1 MIIKLKIYF
10 YSVFDKGNIMLEF
23 DEGAFVED
31 VIRELSRIYGERFRE
46 EYGKTL
52 PEAFDQDFNVFLND
66 SYLRFPEDKDIR
78 LKDSDRFLISR
89 PLSGG

>member
-10 YSVFDKGNIMLEF
+10 YSVFDKGNITLEF
-23 DEGAFVED
+23 DEGAFVRD
-31 VIRELSRIYGERFRE
+31 VIKELSRTYGVRFLE
-46 EYGKTL
+46 EYGKPL
-52 PEAFDQDFNVFLND
+52 PEAFGQDFNVFLND

-78 LKDSDRFLISR
+78 LNDSDRFLISR